1 MKNWKFV
8 VKRALET
15 YLLFFGL
22 SFASIIFTVWGVLIY
37 WEVPINIFMDVLFE
51 QSLALLSTFIPYLVS
66 FLCLCGWFIVKI
78 YIFLR
83 LEKKYPPIK
92 FKLNEFLTVWFES
105 GKTVIYVKEKP
116 FIICKYLL
124 MNVPLGEVNDYE
136 SIDQASEFYS
146 KQLEMEI
153 TPEQIGL
160 NPEEEF
166 KGHCSN
172 LQVWA
177 ENNYDTCL
185 LHKNLAFPLLK
196 RLSIVGDSV
205 AKKVLVREITE
216 RFKSKATSVQIFLV
230 QERYLSFLEDE
241 TVKKL
246 FQYVVDKQV
255 FYCLAGHFYRSQN
268 LQLEIEAL
276 NLLVQAD
283 SINYTYNMIL
293 ANRYAQN
300 NDNRNARLVFRK
312 LLTLYPNDEKSLFF
326 LAHLYMF
333 ENKIPKA
340 EKTFGRVKNSEFK
353 FAKYKKVSELSD
365 GMYKLLKLRQF
376 DRYNDPFPRLRD
388 ETFEE
393 W

>member
-1 MKNWKFV
+1 MKSWKFV
-8 VKRALET
+8 VKRIVKMYA
-15 YLLFFGL
+15 LFFGL
-22 SFASIIFTVWGVLIY
+22 SFASIIFTVWGILIY
-37 WEVPINIFMDVLFE
+37 WKVPINIFMDVLLD

-78 YIFLR
+78 FLFLR

-116 FIICKYLL
+116 FSICKYLL
-124 MNVPLGEVNDYE
+124 MNVPWSEVDDYD

-146 KQLEMEI
+146 KQLEIEI
-153 TPEQIGL
+153 TPNEIGL
-160 NPEEEF
+160 SPEEEF

-196 RLSIVGDSV
+196 RLSIVGDPV

-216 RFKSKATSVQIFLV
+216 RFKSKSTSVQIFLV
-230 QERYLSFLEDE
+230 QGRYLSFLEDGCVE
-241 TVKKL
+241 DL

-255 FYCLAGHFYRSQN
+255 FCCLAGHFYLSQN
-268 LQLEIEAL
+268 LQLEIEVL
-276 NLLVQAD
+276 NLLVQED
-283 SINYTYNMIL
+283 SINYNYNMVL

-300 NDNRNARLVFRK
+300 NDTKNAILVFRK
-312 LLTLYPNDEKSLFF
+312 LLTLYLNDEKSLFF

-333 ENKIPKA
+333 EKKIHKA
-340 EKTFGRVKNSEFK
+340 KKTLSRVSNLEFK
-353 FAKYKKVSELSD
+353 FVKYKNVRELNG

-376 DRYNDPFPRLRD
+376 DRDNDPFSRLQD
-388 ETFEE
+388 ETFED

>member
-37 WEVPINIFMDVLFE
+37 WKVPINIFMDVLLE

-78 YIFLR
+78 HIFLR

-92 FKLNEFLTVWFES
+92 FKLNEFLTVWFEN

-116 FIICKYLL
+116 FSICKYLL
-124 MNVPLGEVNDYE
+124 MNVPWSEVNDYE
-136 SIDQASEFYS
+136 SIDQASEFYG
-146 KQLEMEI
+146 KQLETEI
-153 TPEQIGL
+153 TPEEIGL
-160 NPEEEF
+160 SPEEEF

-185 LHKNLAFPLLK
+185 LHKNLAFPLLR
-196 RLSIVGDSV
+196 RLSIVGDPV
-205 AKKVLVREITE
+205 AKKVLVREIIE
-216 RFKSKATSVQIFLV
+216 RFKSKSTSVQIFLV
-230 QERYLSFLEDE
+230 QGRYFSFLEDG
-241 TVKKL
+241 TVKEL
-246 FQYVVDKQV
+246 FQYVVDKRV
-255 FYCLAGHFYRSQN
+255 FYCLAGHFNRSQN
-268 LQLEIEAL
+268 LQLEIDAL

-283 SINYTYNMIL
+283 SINYTYNMVL

-300 NDNRNARLVFRK
+300 NDNRNAILVFRK
-312 LLTLYPNDEKSLFF
+312 ILTLYPKDEKSLFF

-333 ENKIPKA
+333 EKKIPKA
-340 EKTFGRVKNSEFK
+340 KKTLSRVKNSEFK
-353 FAKYKKVSELSD
+353 FAKYKNMRELNY
-365 GMYKLLKLRQF
+365 GMYRLLKFRQF
-376 DRYNDPFPRLRD
+376 DRDNDPFAELLD